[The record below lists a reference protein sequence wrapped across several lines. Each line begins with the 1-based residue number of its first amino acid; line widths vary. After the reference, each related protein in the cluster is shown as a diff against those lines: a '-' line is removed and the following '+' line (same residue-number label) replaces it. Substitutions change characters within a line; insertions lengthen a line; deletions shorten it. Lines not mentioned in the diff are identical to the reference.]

1 MRAHQP
7 VRWLVAIQLIAMGA
21 LEMSTPFWPLQ
32 LRKLGMVTTG
42 SLAWSSGLI
51 YAGPLLMAI
60 LLTPIWGWLADRT
73 GHKPM
78 LLRALLALALTQF
91 WIAQCSSVTLL
102 IAARLVQGALAGFIA
117 AAQAY
122 GTTLVAHDQRGD
134 LMARL
139 QMATATGSLV
149 GPLLGGLLFDTVGFH
164 TINLIAALLCGSCV
178 VLCWSR
184 LPALHPGAAL
194 QATHATPVHPGHYL
208 VGMLVGITL
217 VQSAK
222 MAPQIFFAVYA
233 EQVLHATGWQ
243 IGLCY
248 GATAMGIVLCA
259 PWWSRFFKRL
269 ATPEILQRVE
279 LICWTCAVLIAAQTF
294 VHDTLL
300 FLLLRLLWGICL
312 GALLPV
318 FYTMLSLHTALHR
331 QGHVLGLGNSAAK
344 AGALLGLGI
353 GSVALALLPP
363 QHVFW
368 PVALTYL
375 IAACGIR
382 RLRRQPDVG
391 QRAAAPSIPS

>member
-1 MRAHQP
+1 MSSHQS
-7 VRWLVAIQLIAMGA
+7 VRWLITIQLIAMGA

-32 LRKLGMVTTG
+32 LRKLGMVSTE

-60 LLTPIWGWLADRT
+60 LLTPLWGWLADRT

-78 LLRALLALALTQF
+78 LLRALLALALTQL
-91 WIAQCSSVTLL
+91 WIAQCSSVTML

-122 GTTLVAHDQRGD
+122 GTTLVAHNRRGD
-134 LMARL
+134 LMTRL
-139 QMATATGSLV
+139 QMATATGSLI

-164 TINLIAALLCGSCV
+164 AINLIAALLCGLCV
-178 VLCWSR
+178 VVCWSR
-184 LPALHPGAAL
+184 LPALENIPAL
-194 QATHATPVHPGHYL
+194 QTASPVPVLPGHTL

-222 MAPQIFFAVYA
+222 MAPHVFFAVYA
-233 EQVLHATGWQ
+233 EQVLHANGWQ

-248 GATAMGIVLCA
+248 GATAIGIVLCA
-259 PWWSRFFKRL
+259 PWWSQFFKRL
-269 ATPEILQRVE
+269 PVPQALHRIE
-279 LICWTCAVLIAAQTF
+279 LICWTCAALIAAQTF
-294 VHDTLL
+294 VHSTLL
-300 FLLLRLLWGICL
+300 FLLLRLLWGVCL

-363 QHVFW
+363 QHLFW

-382 RLRRQPDVG
+382 RLRHQADGWQHTTSSFPG
-391 QRAAAPSIPS
+391 